1 MPRVAAI
8 KPIAHLT
15 VAERQA
21 VGKAVRTAV
30 PRRAHGDWKPAP
42 NRPDP
47 VAILE
52 TQAATRLPELVPIRY
67 GRMLASPFAFYR
79 GAAAIMASDL
89 SDGPRTSLHA
99 QLCGDAHLSNFGVF
113 HSPDRRMVF
122 DINDFDETLPGPFE
136 WDVKRLAASFA
147 VAGRSRGFDQPT
159 RAGII
164 AEVVRTYRV
173 AMQAFSRMGNLEL
186 WYARLDIEQ
195 RLRRYFATASAA
207 QVARA
212 EKNLAKVRER
222 GNALALERLTT
233 VVDGKRKL
241 ISKPP
246 LMVPLDQ
253 LVPPGEAEAA
263 HETVRTLVRQ
273 YRATLPYDRQKLL
286 ERYQYA
292 DAARRVV
299 GVGSVGT
306 RAWVALLLGR
316 DDGDSLFLQVK
327 QAEASVLEPYIGR
340 SAFAQNGRRVVD
352 GQRIMQEASDIL
364 LGWLRAL
371 GFDGLEHD
379 FYVRQLWDSK
389 GSALVEELEPDAMLR
404 YGRVCGW
411 ALAKAHA
418 RSGDAVAITA
428 YLGAANVFDGAMV
441 AFAETY
447 ADVNEGDYAALQV
460 AASAGRITAQTG
472 I

>member
-1 MPRVAAI
+1 M
-8 KPIAHLT
+8 
-15 VAERQA
+15 
-21 VGKAVRTAV
+21 
-30 PRRAHGDWKPAP
+30 
-42 NRPDP
+42 
-47 VAILE
+47 
-52 TQAATRLPELVPIRY
+52 PELVPIRY

-113 HSPDRRMVF
+113 RSPDRQMVF

-147 VAGRSRGFDQPT
+147 VVGRTRGFDPAT
-159 RAGII
+159 RARMI
-164 AEVVRTYRV
+164 AETVRTYRV
-173 AMQAFSRMGNLEL
+173 AMQSFAGMGNLEL

-195 RLRRYFATASAA
+195 RLRRYFAAASAT

-212 EKNLAKVRER
+212 EKNLSKVRER

-233 VVDGKRKL
+233 VVDGRRRL

-246 LMVPLDQ
+246 LMVPLDE
-253 LVPPGEAEAA
+253 LVPPGESEAA
-263 HETVRTLVRQ
+263 HETIRVLIRR

-286 ERYQYA
+286 ERFRYV
-292 DAARRVV
+292 DSARRVV

-306 RAWVALLLGR
+306 RAWVVLLVGR
-316 DDGDSLFLQVK
+316 DDGDALFLQVK
-327 QAEASVLEPYIGR
+327 ESQASVLEPYLGR
-340 SAFAQNGRRVVD
+340 SAFGQGGRRVVD

-364 LGWLRAL
+364 LGWLRSTGL
-371 GFDGLEHD
+371 DGVDHD

-389 GSALVEELEPDAMLR
+389 GAALVEELEPDAVVR

-418 RSGDAVAITA
+418 RSGDAVAMSA
-428 YLGAANVFDGAMV
+428 YLGTANVFDQAMV

-447 ADVNEGDYAALQV
+447 ADVNEGDFAALQ
-460 AASAGRITAQTG
+460 AAAATGRVTARTG